1 MRNPK
6 IEPWELLEC
15 GWQDDHS
22 AGRLFGINR
31 FVEGPKRTVPLTYLA
46 LGDSYTIGESVEPDA
61 RWPIQLFQR
70 ILNRGF
76 EAETPEI
83 IAQTGWTTDELQG
96 AVENRNLNQTFDLV
110 SLLIGVNNQYR
121 GRCVKEFGE
130 QVEQLI
136 DTAVRLSQARE
147 DGVIVLSIPDWGCT
161 PFAKDRDQAKIGL
174 EIDEYNREKKDRC
187 RQAGVTWVDITDLT
201 RNVRD
206 NPELTAEDGLHPS
219 KVLYGQ
225 WVDRVWPVLT
235 SRLEA

>member
-1 MRNPK
+1 M
-6 IEPWELLEC
+6 
-15 GWQDDHS
+15 
-22 AGRLFGINR
+22 
-31 FVEGPKRTVPLTYLA
+31 PLTYLA

-147 DGVIVLSIPDWGCT
+147 DGVMVLSIPDWGCT

>member
-1 MRNPK
+1 M
-6 IEPWELLEC
+6 
-15 GWQDDHS
+15 
-22 AGRLFGINR
+22 
-31 FVEGPKRTVPLTYLA
+31 PLTYLA

-76 EAETPEI
+76 EAEIPEI

-136 DTAVRLSQARE
+136 DTAVRLSQSQE

>member
-1 MRNPK
+1 M
-6 IEPWELLEC
+6 
-15 GWQDDHS
+15 
-22 AGRLFGINR
+22 
-31 FVEGPKRTVPLTYLA
+31 PLTYLA
-46 LGDSYTIGESVEPDA
+46 LGDSYTIGESVEPGA

>member
-1 MRNPK
+1 M
-6 IEPWELLEC
+6 
-15 GWQDDHS
+15 
-22 AGRLFGINR
+22 
-31 FVEGPKRTVPLTYLA
+31 PLTYLA

>member
-1 MRNPK
+1 M
-6 IEPWELLEC
+6 
-15 GWQDDHS
+15 
-22 AGRLFGINR
+22 
-31 FVEGPKRTVPLTYLA
+31 PLTYLA

-161 PFAKDRDQAKIGL
+161 PFANDRDQAKIGL